1 MNKSLLAIFI
11 LVLIGSAIFY
21 FFYLAPTQ
29 EVSVSVPETS
39 WQKIDTSFNLSVID
53 KLDNFLTHGNF
64 PLEVNAEVLRKNDQ
78 SKADDPFFN

>member
-21 FFYLAPTQ
+21 FFYLAPAQ

-64 PLEVNAEVLRKNDQ
+64 PLEVNAKVLRKNDQ